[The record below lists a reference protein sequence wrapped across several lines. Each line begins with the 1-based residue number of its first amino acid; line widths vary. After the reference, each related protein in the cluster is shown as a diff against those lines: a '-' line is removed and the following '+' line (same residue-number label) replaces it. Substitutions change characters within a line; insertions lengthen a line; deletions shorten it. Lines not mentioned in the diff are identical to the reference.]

1 MSALLPL
8 EEAQRRLLAL
18 ATPLATENVPITEA
32 AGRWLAEDVAAL
44 RTQPAADLSA
54 MDGYAIRF
62 ADLPGPWV
70 VIGESAA
77 GKGFSGGV
85 GAGQAV
91 RIFTG
96 APLPEDADTVVVQ
109 EDVTRDGG
117 RLTLTRDG
125 PKAIGQHVRPCGS
138 DFAEGAP
145 VAHAGD
151 CLTPARLALLIMAG
165 HASLL
170 VRRRPRVAILSTGNE
185 LVPPGEPA
193 TGVAIPASNGAMLAA
208 MIAPLGVDFVDF
220 GIVGDD
226 REQLQRAFS
235 GLKDIDVLLTS
246 GGASVGDH
254 DLVKPA
260 LEATG
265 AALDFW
271 KVAIKPGKPLMAG
284 RLGETLVLGLPG
296 NPVSAFVT
304 AHLFALPLVRHLAGS
319 HDPLPTTIQTK
330 LHGNLPATG
339 KRAEFL
345 RATFDGAS
353 VAPLTGQDSA
363 ALAMLAGANAL
374 IARPIG
380 AAPAAPG
387 EDVTIM
393 PIA

>member
-1 MSALLPL
+1 MSAPLSL

-18 ATPLATENVPITEA
+18 AAPLAVETIPITDA

-77 GKGFSGGV
+77 GNGFSEGV

-96 APLPEDADTVVVQ
+96 APLPEGADTVAIQ
-109 EDVTRDGG
+109 EDVTRDGD

-125 PKAIGQHVRPCGS
+125 PKAAGQHVRPCGS

-165 HASLL
+165 HASLP

-185 LVPPGEPA
+185 LVPPGEPV

-208 MIAPLGVDFVDF
+208 MIAPFGVDIVDF
-220 GIVGDD
+220 GIARDD

-260 LEATG
+260 LEAAG

-353 VAPLTGQDSA
+353 VAPLAGQDSA

-374 IARPIG
+374 ITRPIG
-380 AAPAAPG
+380 APPAAPG